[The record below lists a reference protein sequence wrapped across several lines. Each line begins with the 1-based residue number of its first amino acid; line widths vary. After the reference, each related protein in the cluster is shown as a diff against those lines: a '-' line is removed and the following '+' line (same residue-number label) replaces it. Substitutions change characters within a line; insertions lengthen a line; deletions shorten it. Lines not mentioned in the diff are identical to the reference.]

1 MSVPA
6 RVLKTAVLDLLAF
19 EGTAD
24 MSALPVTDLIDL
36 MSDRDEVRR
45 PSNGDFRVS
54 QYCFLG
60 GDGSCC
66 PARLPSLQG
75 GS

>member
-36 MSDRDEVRR
+36 MSDRDEVGRLLMVI
-45 PSNGDFRVS
+45 FVS
-54 QYCFLG
+54 PNTVF
-60 GDGSCC
+60 
-66 PARLPSLQG
+66 
-75 GS
+75 